1 MRLKTKQAAIIES
14 INTHPEIDT
23 YVLIGSV
30 GTGKTAVVAHIG
42 ISLCHKF
49 PESTWHAW
57 RKSNATSRKTL
68 VRTYRRTLKQMNFV
82 EGEDFIW
89 RDRDME
95 FVFLKEG
102 IATGS
107 IITFS
112 EANRSIDRDLNKVK
126 GIDATA
132 NHIDEANELDEDM
145 VEMIGSRKG
154 RNNEYHQPSLNFI
167 TMNPNSGWAKKKYYK
182 PYRDGTL
189 PPNVAV
195 FEFTINESWQS
206 KEDVAHL
213 MNRSKWWVE
222 RFIKNNWEYADESG
236 SILSSRWFDQN
247 STKKIDA
254 EAKRGAGFDVAIKRG
269 GDKAV
274 YALWQGLT
282 LTSIII
288 VKDNDQETDT
298 DKLAEDVIKL
308 NSENGVGFKNTAVD
322 AVGNGAGVIGSGR
335 KRGHDF
341 FEYVSGASPMKNLSI
356 DLVKGAEFST
366 DYNMLRSQVI
376 HAFALMMENGTVK
389 LYEGCEYLIE
399 FEEEAMEHGYTE
411 DKKTLQIES
420 KEQIKAR
427 TGASPDIF
435 DAVIMGFLM
444 QIRKTYRVEW
454 VAPRF

>member
-1 MRLKTKQAAIIES
+1 MKLKAKQANIIQT
-14 INTHPEIDT
+14 INTRPEIDT
-23 YVLIGSV
+23 FVLLGAV

-42 ISLCHKF
+42 VSLCYKY
-49 PESTWHAW
+49 PETTWHAW
-57 RKSNATSRKTL
+57 RKSNSTSRKTL

-82 EGEDFIW
+82 EGEDYVW

-95 FVFLKEG
+95 IVFKHND
-102 IATGS
+102 S

-126 GIDATA
+126 GIDATC

-145 VEMIGSRKG
+145 VEMIESRKG
-154 RNNEYHQPSLNFI
+154 RNNEHGQPSLNFL
-167 TMNPNSGWAKKKYYK
+167 TMNPNSGWAKKKYYI
-182 PYRDGTL
+182 PYRNGTL
-189 PPNVAV
+189 PPNVMV
-195 FEFTINESWQS
+195 IEFTINESWQS
-206 KEDVAHL
+206 KEDVARL

-222 RFIKNNWEYADESG
+222 RFIKNNWDYADESG

-247 STKKIDA
+247 LTKAIDA
-254 EAKRGAGFDVAIKRG
+254 NALRSAGFDVAIKRG

-282 LTSIII
+282 LTSIKI
-288 VKDNDQETDT
+288 VKDNDEETDT
-298 DKLAEDVIKL
+298 DTLAEDVIKI
-308 NSENGVGFKNTAVD
+308 NSENGVGFKHTAVD
-322 AVGNGAGVIGSGR
+322 AVGNGAGVIGSGK

-341 FEYVSGASPMKNLSI
+341 FEYVSGASPMPNLSI
-356 DLVKGAEFST
+356 NGQDIFST

-376 HAFALMMENGTVK
+376 HAFALLMESGGVK
-389 LYEGCEYLIE
+389 LYEGCEYLTE

-411 DKKTLQIES
+411 DKKSLKIES

-444 QIRKTYRVEW
+444 QIIKVYKVPW

>member
-1 MRLKTKQAAIIES
+1 MKLKQKQADIITS
-14 INTHPEIDT
+14 INTHREIDT

-42 ISLCHKF
+42 VSLCYKY
-49 PESTWHAW
+49 PETTWHAW
-57 RKSNATSRKTL
+57 RKSNSVSRKTL

-82 EGEDFIW
+82 ENEDYIW

-95 FVFLKEG
+95 FVFKHN
-102 IATGS
+102 GS

-112 EANRSIDRDLNKVK
+112 EANQSIDKDLNKVK
-126 GIDATA
+126 GIDATC
-132 NHIDEANELDEDM
+132 NHIDEANELTNDM
-145 VEMIGSRKG
+145 CEMIESRKG
-154 RNNEYHQPSLNFI
+154 RNNEHGQPSLNFI
-167 TMNPNSGWAKKKYYK
+167 TMNPNSGWAKKRFYD
-182 PYRDGTL
+182 PYIKGEL
-189 PPNVAV
+189 PENIKVI
-195 FEFTINESWQS
+195 EFTIEESWQS
-206 KEDVAHL
+206 KEDVGRL
-213 MNRSKWWVE
+213 MGRSKWWVE

-247 STKKIDA
+247 MTNKIDA
-254 EAKRGAGFDVAIKRG
+254 DAKRSVGFDVAIKRG

-282 LTSIII
+282 LTSIKI
-288 VKDNDQETDT
+288 VKDNDEETNT
-298 DKLAEDVIKL
+298 DQLAEDVIEL
-308 NSENGVGFKNTAVD
+308 NSKNGVGFKYTSVD
-322 AVGNGAGVIGSGR
+322 AVGNGAGVIGSGK

-341 FEYVSGASPMKNLSI
+341 FEYVSGASPMPNLSI
-356 DLVKGAEFST
+356 NGEDLFST

-376 HAFALMMENGTVK
+376 HAFALMMEAGTVK
-389 LYEGCEYLIE
+389 LYDGCEYLTE
-399 FEEEAMEHGYTE
+399 FEEEAMEHGYSE
-411 DKKTLQIES
+411 DKKSLQIES

-444 QIRKTYRVEW
+444 QIIKQYKVPW